1 MKQFSFKSVTVNY
14 QKMVTNLC
22 DFIPIFFFFS
32 SLKNLN
38 TPYTFHISILNQWSL
53 KCGSQTTASP
63 RNLSEKQMTVVPP
76 QKGLNG
82 KLWGAE
88 AQQRACSLFT

>member
-38 TPYTFHISILNQWSL
+38 TPYTFHISIFKPMVIKVWLPDH
-53 KCGSQTTASP
+53 CIT
-63 RNLSEKQMTVVPP
+63 
-76 QKGLNG
+76 
-82 KLWGAE
+82 
-88 AQQRACSLFT
+88 